1 MSDKRSNFKWHCRRM
16 GGTDQ
21 VTLTTMEELRHLRE
35 LDPKLWGALS
45 CPATGIEFDQRT
57 IALLDADGDG
67 RIRMPEVLD
76 AVEWL
81 CARINDTAN
90 ITGEP
95 AYVPLSVIDTTNEQ
109 GQRLLTTANT
119 VLGHL
124 GRKEATCISPEDVK
138 TAIKG
143 AAEQTLNGD
152 GILPPLPGLD
162 DDVRAFIKA
171 GLDIVG
177 GTRDASGEAGLSTAL
192 AEALVQELQT
202 WQGWQ
207 EQVNAA
213 PHPVENTAEAWTLL
227 EEIRDKVDDYFLRCS
242 LAAFAP
248 QAEAPL
254 NADERLLA
262 ATDKPD
268 IDKDIITT
276 LPLARIATNADLPL
290 GGGPNSIWRER
301 VLCNLP
307 LGSGLNPIWRDR
319 VLRFVELM
327 KPLLSSTE
335 SLSPADWKTVQEA
348 LAPYGEALAARPEV
362 GVYEEGAFAPP
373 ENPAAAIDALGADAI
388 HHLLA
393 DGAQA
398 RFNEL
403 CAKDQSS
410 ASAAEDIA
418 ELEKLVLYYCHL
430 HRLLMNFVSFHDFY
444 SLRKDVT
451 FRAGTLYMDGRPCQ
465 LCVPVED
472 RASHSKIASM
482 SQLCLLYCDCTR
494 RGEGDGPGKR
504 SIMAALTAGNDD
516 VLVEGRNGV
525 FVDNTGQDWDATL
538 TQIVHNPIDF
548 RQAVWSPYKRLSQ
561 MVKDQI
567 AKIAAN
573 KDAALAAAKAPA
585 TGAAAAPK
593 PAGQPFD
600 MGKSVG
606 IFAAVGIA
614 LGAIGTAVGS
624 ITQAL
629 FSLSWWQFPL
639 LFLGLFSAVSGP
651 SVFSAWRKCSNRTL
665 GPILE
670 ASGWAVNTQ
679 LPITPKLGNA
689 LTDIAEP
696 PRNIERQSKL
706 DPFEIK
712 KGHGGRWLLLLVLL
726 AALAAGGYGWYLWEN
741 GHLNTYLPAK
751 LQKQAAKPANASSNK
766 AADAKKKDVAEK
778 MEPAKT
784 DAAKADTK
792 PEAASEEV
800 KKAADNAAGAAEKTA
815 APSQK
820 GKAQKL

>member
-1 MSDKRSNFKWHCRRM
+1 MSDNKRPNFKWHCRRM

-21 VTLTTMEELRHLRE
+21 VTLTTIEELRHLRE

-81 CARINDTAN
+81 CARINDTAD

-95 AYVPLSVIDTTNEQ
+95 AYMPLSVIDETNEQ
-109 GQRLLTTANT
+109 GQRLLTTAKT
-119 VLGHL
+119 VLRHL
-124 GRKEATCISPEDVK
+124 GREEATCLTPADVT
-138 TAIKG
+138 TALEG
-143 AAEQTLNGD
+143 AAGQTFNGD
-152 GILPPLPGLD
+152 GILPPLPELD
-162 DDVRAFIKA
+162 NEVRAFIKA

-177 GTRDASGEAGLSTAL
+177 GTRDASGEAGLSTTL

-202 WQGWQ
+202 WQRWQ
-207 EQVNAA
+207 EQVQAA
-213 PHPVENTAEAWTLL
+213 PHPVENTAEAWALL

-254 NADERLLA
+254 NADDRLLA

-268 IDKDIITT
+268 VDKDILTT
-276 LPLARIATNADLPL
+276 LPLARVAPDASLPL
-290 GGGPNSIWRER
+290 A
-301 VLCNLP
+301 
-307 LGSGLNPIWRDR
+307 SGLNPIWRDR
-319 VLRFVELM
+319 VTRFVELM
-327 KPLLSSTE
+327 QPLLSSTE
-335 SLSPADWKTVQEA
+335 SLSPADWKTVKEA

-362 GVYEEGAFAPP
+362 GVHEEGAFAPP

-393 DGAQA
+393 NGVQA

-403 CAKDQSS
+403 CAKDLSS

-451 FRAGTLYMDGRPCQ
+451 FRAGTLYMDGRSCQ

-472 RASHSKIASM
+472 RASHSKMASM

-504 SIMAALTAGNDD
+504 SIMAALTAGTDD

-548 RQAVWSPYKRLSQ
+548 RQAIWSPYKRLNQ

-573 KDAALAAAKAPA
+573 KNAALAAAKAPA

-639 LFLGLFSAVSGP
+639 LFLGLFTAVSGP
-651 SVFSAWRKCSNRTL
+651 SVFSAWRKCSKRTL
-665 GPILE
+665 GPVLE

-689 LTDIAEP
+689 LTAIAEP
-696 PRNIERQSKL
+696 PRNIERQSIL
-706 DPFEIK
+706 DPFLE
-712 KGHGGRWLLLLVLL
+712 
-726 AALAAGGYGWYLWEN
+726 
-741 GHLNTYLPAK
+741 
-751 LQKQAAKPANASSNK
+751 
-766 AADAKKKDVAEK
+766 AKK
-778 MEPAKT
+778 
-784 DAAKADTK
+784 
-792 PEAASEEV
+792 SH
-800 KKAADNAAGAAEKTA
+800 AGR
-815 APSQK
+815 
-820 GKAQKL
+820 

>member
-290 GGGPNSIWRER
+290 GGGPNSIWRDR

-393 DGAQA
+393 DGAQS

-403 CAKDQSS
+403 CAKDLSS

-451 FRAGTLYMDGRPCQ
+451 FRAGTLYIDGRSCQ

-472 RASHSKIASM
+472 RASHSKMASM

-585 TGAAAAPK
+585 GTAAAPK

-651 SVFSAWRKCSNRTL
+651 SLFSAWRKCSNRTL

-679 LPITPKLGNA
+679 LPITSKLGNA

-696 PRNIERQSKL
+696 PRNIERQSIL
-706 DPFEIK
+706 DPFSEVK
-712 KGHGGRWLLLLVLL
+712 KRHGGRWFLLLVLL
-726 AALAAGGYGWYLWEN
+726 AALAAGGWLWKSGQWETVKTKTVEIFQT
-741 GHLNTYLPAK
+741 LT
-751 LQKQAAKPANASSNK
+751 AKPAEK
-766 AADAKKKDVAEK
+766 ATDAKKKDA
-778 MEPAKT
+778 
-784 DAAKADTK
+784 AAKADAK
-792 PEAASEEV
+792 PEAAPEDV
-800 KKAADNAAGAAEKTA
+800 KKADDSAAEKAA

-820 GKAQKL
+820 GKAQKR

>member
-138 TAIKG
+138 TAMEG

-177 GTRDASGEAGLSTAL
+177 GTRDASGKAGLSTTL
-192 AEALVQELQT
+192 AEALVQELQA
-202 WQGWQ
+202 WQRWQ
-207 EQVNAA
+207 EQVQAA
-213 PHPVENTAEAWTLL
+213 PHPVENTAEAWALL

-248 QAEAPL
+248 HAEAPL

-268 IDKDIITT
+268 IDRDIITT
-276 LPLARIATNADLPL
+276 LPLARIATDADLPL
-290 GGGPNSIWRER
+290 GGGSNSIWRDR
-301 VLCNLP
+301 VLRNLP
-307 LGSGLNPIWRDR
+307 LSGGLNPIWRDR

-403 CAKDQSS
+403 CAKDLSS

-451 FRAGTLYMDGRPCQ
+451 FRAGTLYIDGRSCQ

-472 RASHSKIASM
+472 RASHSKMASM

-561 MVKDQI
+561 MVKDQV
-567 AKIAAN
+567 AKFAAN
-573 KDAALAAAKAPA
+573 KNAALAAAKAPA
-585 TGAAAAPK
+585 PGDAAAPK

-706 DPFEIK
+706 DPFELK
-712 KGHGGRWLLLLVLL
+712 KRHGGRWFLLLVLL
-726 AALAAGGYGWYLWEN
+726 AALAAGGWLWKSGQWET
-741 GHLNTYLPAK
+741 LKAKLPAVF
-751 LQKQAAKPANASSNK
+751 QKQAAKPAEK
-766 AADAKKKDVAEK
+766 AADAKKKDA
-778 MEPAKT
+778 
-784 DAAKADTK
+784 AAKAESA
-792 PEAASEEV
+792 PEDV
-800 KKAADNAAGAAEKTA
+800 KKAADSAAEKVA

-820 GKAQKL
+820 EKTQAAKR